1 MTSHVSPEDFQLGYS
16 MTGLVERSSNK
27 YVNFQTTHLAF
38 VRRSQSQQSQNQD
51 KLNLFHGDDFH
62 QDLPNKQATKH
73 LNSFLTNI
81 ELSKMMLSNNTGH
94 HSLDN
99 QMYHSAH
106 RLKRSLSNK
115 RCDSTSSDS
124 STSTLVEDPPD
135 LENENAREFSRGLT
149 NSISKIKE
157 QEHDLIL
164 VLPLE
169 SESNS
174 VKDDNK
180 RKTITST
187 KTLSTLTNK
196 KCCPVQ
202 CIDSMSMVSSICPTP
217 SSSSTCPPLSSQPIS
232 NCFEKNQPLPFSKKS
247 STDTKCETEEV
258 KSNPTKSTKRN
269 FSQYIIPSTSQSQ
282 NGLKDFKDSSKEKS
296 VKSDVSN
303 KVQNSSMTSSPR
315 VHQLVNKSHFKEWL
329 L

>member
-1 MTSHVSPEDFQLGYS
+1 

-135 LENENAREFSRGLT
+135 LENENAHEFSRGLT
-149 NSISKIKE
+149 SSISKIKE

-164 VLPLE
+164 VLPWVLG
-169 SESNS
+169 NI
-174 VKDDNK
+174 N
-180 RKTITST
+180 I
-187 KTLSTLTNK
+187 
-196 KCCPVQ
+196 
-202 CIDSMSMVSSICPTP
+202 MMM
-217 SSSSTCPPLSSQPIS
+217 
-232 NCFEKNQPLPFSKKS
+232 
-247 STDTKCETEEV
+247 
-258 KSNPTKSTKRN
+258 
-269 FSQYIIPSTSQSQ
+269 
-282 NGLKDFKDSSKEKS
+282 
-296 VKSDVSN
+296 
-303 KVQNSSMTSSPR
+303 MTR
-315 VHQLVNKSHFKEWL
+315 YK
-329 L
+329 

>member
-1 MTSHVSPEDFQLGYS
+1 

-124 STSTLVEDPPD
+124 STSTLVEDPTD
-135 LENENAREFSRGLT
+135 LENENAREFSYGLT

-164 VLPLE
+164 VLPFE

-180 RKTITST
+180 RK
-187 KTLSTLTNK
+187 KQY
-196 KCCPVQ
+196 VQ
-202 CIDSMSMVSSICPTP
+202 
-217 SSSSTCPPLSSQPIS
+217 
-232 NCFEKNQPLPFSKKS
+232 
-247 STDTKCETEEV
+247 
-258 KSNPTKSTKRN
+258 
-269 FSQYIIPSTSQSQ
+269 
-282 NGLKDFKDSSKEKS
+282 
-296 VKSDVSN
+296 
-303 KVQNSSMTSSPR
+303 
-315 VHQLVNKSHFKEWL
+315 
-329 L
+329 